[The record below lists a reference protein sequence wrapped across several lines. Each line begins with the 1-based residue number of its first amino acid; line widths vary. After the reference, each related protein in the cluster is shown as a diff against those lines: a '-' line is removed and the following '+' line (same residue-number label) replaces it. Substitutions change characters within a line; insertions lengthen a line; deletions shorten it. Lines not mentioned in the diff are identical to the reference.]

1 MNTATAMRLQIIA
14 EHNHTRITDGA
25 LSYPLHKIMAHENNR
40 PVCSISNPEQ
50 LDGVQ
55 IEIAAQNILN
65 TEQERLPRNAVLQI
79 EDGAYILYLDL
90 QFCRFIRPASE
101 SEASP

>member
-1 MNTATAMRLQIIA
+1 
-14 EHNHTRITDGA
+14 
-25 LSYPLHKIMAHENNR
+25 MAHENNR

-65 TEQERLPRNAVLQI
+65 TGQERLPRNAVLQI
-79 EDGAYILYLDL
+79 EDGVYILYLDL
-90 QFCRFIRPASE
+90 RFCRFIRPPSE

>member
-1 MNTATAMRLQIIA
+1 MNNATAMRLQIIA
-14 EHNHTRITDGA
+14 EQDHTRITDGA
-25 LSYPLHKIMAHENNR
+25 LSYPLHKIMAHEDNQ

-65 TEQERLPRNAVLQI
+65 TGQEHLPRNAVLQI
-79 EDGAYILYLDL
+79 EDGVYILYLDL
-90 QFCRFIRPASE
+90 RFCRFIQPASE

>member
-1 MNTATAMRLQIIA
+1 
-14 EHNHTRITDGA
+14 
-25 LSYPLHKIMAHENNR
+25 MAHENNR

-65 TEQERLPRNAVLQI
+65 TGQERLPRNAVLQI

-90 QFCRFIRPASE
+90 RFCRFIRPASE

>member
-1 MNTATAMRLQIIA
+1 MNNTTAMRLQIIA
-14 EHNHTRITDGA
+14 ENNHTRITDGA
-25 LSYPLHKIMAHENNR
+25 LSYPLHKIMAHEDNQ

-65 TEQERLPRNAVLQI
+65 TGQERLPCNAVLQI
-79 EDGAYILYLDL
+79 ENGVYILYLNL
-90 QFCRFIRPASE
+90 RFCRFIRPPSE

>member
-14 EHNHTRITDGA
+14 EHDHTRIIDGA
-25 LSYPLHKIMAHENNR
+25 LPYPLHKIMAHENNR

-65 TEQERLPRNAVLQI
+65 TGQERLPRNAVLQI
-79 EDGAYILYLDL
+79 EDGVYILYLDL
-90 QFCRFIRPASE
+90 RFCRFIRPASE
-101 SEASP
+101 SEAST

>member
-1 MNTATAMRLQIIA
+1 MNTAAAMRLQIIA
-14 EHNHTRITDGA
+14 EQDHTRITDGA
-25 LSYPLHKIMAHENNR
+25 LSYPLHKIMAHEDNQ

-50 LDGVQ
+50 LAGVQ

-65 TEQERLPRNAVLQI
+65 TGQESLPRNAVLQI
-79 EDGAYILYLDL
+79 ENGVYILYLNL
-90 QFCRFIRPASE
+90 RFCRFIRPASK